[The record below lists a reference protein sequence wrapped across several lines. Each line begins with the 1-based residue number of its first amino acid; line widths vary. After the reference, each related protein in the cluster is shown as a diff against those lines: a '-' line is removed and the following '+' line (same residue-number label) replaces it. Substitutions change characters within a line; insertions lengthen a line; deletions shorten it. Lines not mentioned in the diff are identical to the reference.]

1 MMKCKKTKNIS
12 FAFNKTFFW
21 DDILE
26 RHAFHSQN
34 TLAKSFCTGSDHP
47 ELPRMIRPNS
57 DFQHWVSPDDPVLHR
72 MIWTQ
77 TGLTGLGDR
86 SDRSGLE
93 LLTCSF
99 WSEKWCYGL
108 LFEEL
113 SHLRDQ
119 SGYIKVIVS
128 TASTISILVN
138 YFCALTKV
146 VNEPPYILYRIK
158 CLLAKIF
165 KILGTD

>member
-1 MMKCKKTKNIS
+1 MMKCRKYRTNYLLSTRQNLRSNAS
-12 FAFNKTFFW
+12 FEMTYVR
-21 DDILE
+21 D
-26 RHAFHSQN
+26 
-34 TLAKSFCTGSDHP
+34 TPLALSFCTGSDHP
-47 ELPRMIRPNS
+47 ELPRMIRANS
-57 DFQHWVSPDDPVLHR
+57 DFQHWASLDDSVLHR

-77 TGLTGLGDR
+77 TDLTGLD
-86 SDRSGLE
+86 DRSGLE
-93 LLTCSF
+93 LFTCTF
-99 WSEKWCYGL
+99 RSEKWCYIL

-119 SGYIKVIVS
+119 NGYIKVTVS

>member
-1 MMKCKKTKNIS
+1 MMKCRKQRTYHLLSTKHS
-12 FAFNKTFFW
+12 FEMTYLRDMLFTLN
-21 DDILE
+21 
-26 RHAFHSQN
+26 N

-93 LLTCSF
+93 LLTYSF

-119 SGYIKVIVS
+119 NGYIKVIVN
-128 TASTISILVN
+128 TASTISIIEYYL
-138 YFCALTKV
+138 CAWPNLWV
-146 VNEPPYILYRIK
+146 SLP
-158 CLLAKIF
+158 CS
-165 KILGTD
+165 